1 MGGAMICPPKTQWI
15 ALGLLTIVFNAL
27 IVLVVTP
34 KVSSH
39 IGGLYNANHFAD
51 GYDQLAE
58 NLAAGN
64 GYRFFPD
71 TARTLMREPG
81 YPTLLAGVYLVFGNR
96 FTAVE
101 LTNVLLALG
110 TASLIICLAR
120 KLSSRPLVIFGA
132 PLLFLFHPETLL
144 AETRGG
150 VEILFAFM
158 LTLFMLTVYRAFK
171 SNRWWDYLLG
181 GAVLG
186 LTVLVRSTP
195 ILFPFLL
202 LFYMLFFVSRRN
214 QRLTALRNFAA
225 MILAMLM
232 VLSPWIIRNYTLTNK
247 FVPTATVLGI
257 SAQSGLYLS
266 THQAIGNALLDT
278 EAFWERNQ
286 LAQQLGYD
294 FKPGYYQYFYSTSD
308 ELEFSNFLFNRTV
321 REYEARP
328 LLFLK
333 ALGLNLLKFWC
344 GGKTGKSMI
353 LSGVL
358 QFPVLT
364 LAILGFA
371 FSAKNGR
378 LKDIAPLVLLIAYLV
393 AVSVPILAQARYSQP
408 LIPFL
413 SILACMAIVKIRQK
427 PELGLWPL

>member
-1 MGGAMICPPKTQWI
+1 MIRRPKTQWI
-15 ALGLLTIVFNAL
+15 ALGLLTIVFNTL
-27 IVLVVTP
+27 LVLVVIP
-34 KVSSH
+34 KVSSR

-81 YPTLLAGVYLVFGNR
+81 YPTLLAGVYTVFGKG

-110 TASLIICLAR
+110 TACLIICLAR
-120 KLSSRPLVIFGA
+120 KLSSRRLVIFGA

-158 LTLFMLTVYRAFK
+158 LTLFMLSVYRAFK
-171 SNRWWDYLLG
+171 SSQWWDYLLS

-195 ILFPFLL
+195 VLFPFLL
-202 LFYMLFFVSRRN
+202 LAYLLLCVSRQN
-214 QRLTALRNFAA
+214 QRLSTLRNVAA
-225 MILAMLM
+225 MMLAMLGA
-232 VLSPWIIRNYTLTNK
+232 LSPWIIRNYTLTNK
-247 FVPTATVLGI
+247 FVPTASVLGI

-286 LAQQLGYD
+286 LAWKLGYH
-294 FKPGYYQYFYSTSD
+294 FKPGYYQYFYSSSD
-308 ELEFSNFLFNRTV
+308 ELEFSNFLFHRTV
-321 REYEARP
+321 REYEAHP

-333 ALGLNLLKFWC
+333 AVGLNMLKFWC
-344 GGKTGKSMI
+344 GGKTWKSTI
-353 LSGVL
+353 LSGAL
-358 QFPVLT
+358 QFPVLALAT
-364 LAILGFA
+364 LGLVY
-371 FSAKNGR
+371 SAKDGR
-378 LKDIAPLVLLIAYLV
+378 LREVAPLALLIAYLV

-413 SILACMAIVKIRQK
+413 SILACMAIVKIRQA
-427 PELGLWPL
+427 PELVGSQSK

>member
-1 MGGAMICPPKTQWI
+1 VFILIPK
-15 ALGLLTIVFNAL
+15 ASSL
-27 IVLVVTP
+27 IR
-34 KVSSH
+34 
-39 IGGLYNANHFAD
+39 GLYNDSSFAD
-51 GYDQLAE
+51 GYDQLAA

-81 YPTLLAGVYLVFGNR
+81 YPTLLAGVYTVFGNGL
-96 FTAVE
+96 TAVE

-110 TASLIICLAR
+110 TACLITCLAR
-120 KLSSRPLVIFGA
+120 KLSSRRLVIFGA
-132 PLLFLFHPETLL
+132 PLVFLFHPETLV

-150 VEILFAFM
+150 VEILFGFM

-171 SNRWWDYLLG
+171 SSQWWDYLLS

-202 LFYMLFFVSRRN
+202 LPYLLFFLSRQN
-214 QRLTALRNFAA
+214 QRLSTLRNVAA
-225 MILAMLM
+225 MILAML
-232 VLSPWIIRNYTLTNK
+232 VALSPWIIRNYTLTNK

-286 LAQQLGYD
+286 LAWRLGYH
-294 FKPGYYQYFYSTSD
+294 FRPGYYQYFYSTSD

-321 REYEARP
+321 REYEAHP

-378 LKDIAPLVLLIAYLV
+378 LKDVAPLVLLIAYLV